1 MGSFSLWTTQTYT
14 RWTFHT
20 DQKKPQWF
28 VVGGGVFL
36 CFFFLGGGGGK
47 NVSFFCEYSLMIQ
60 KPNPSVLF
68 KLHEPHNPTVC
79 MTRSQTGEMMELAN
93 TSSWGPWGPRVTQV
107 VAHEDVAQHLQ
118 QTVLDV
124 LLQLGDL
131 GSQLSQRCRQRWT
144 VNTDRQVG
152 DHGLSTRTVNTDRQV
167 GNQGLY
173 KSC

>member
-1 MGSFSLWTTQTYT
+1 
-14 RWTFHT
+14 
-20 DQKKPQWF
+20 
-28 VVGGGVFL
+28 
-36 CFFFLGGGGGK
+36 
-47 NVSFFCEYSLMIQ
+47 
-60 KPNPSVLF
+60 
-68 KLHEPHNPTVC
+68 
-79 MTRSQTGEMMELAN
+79 MTRSQTGEMTELAN

-144 VNTDRQVG
+144 VNTDTHVG
-152 DHGLSTRTVNTDRQV
+152 DHGSSTRTVNTDTHVSDHGLSTRTVNTARQV

-173 KSC
+173 KSCQQRHICDQGLYQGYQHSYACRWSGTILESTRAVNTKHTYRS